1 MTVMERGGRS
11 HALVRIHRLSI
22 PLASARWRDPTEL
35 RLKSWRATGN
45 ETMASVRGG
54 VRYRRGLRFYRG
66 LYQRRVIERAG
77 RARGYGQAGER
88 RRAGPAGCGR
98 HGERGAERRL
108 ADDRLTRRR
117 VRHAGAR

>member
-1 MTVMERGGRS
+1 M
-11 HALVRIHRLSI
+11 
-22 PLASARWRDPTEL
+22 EL

-66 LYQRRVIERAG
+66 LYQQQRVIRRAG
-77 RARGYGQAGER
+77 RARGHGQASER
-88 RRAGPAGCGR
+88 RRVGPAGCGR
-98 HGERGAERRL
+98 YGKRAFRAGRRL